1 MMNLPNLNL
10 RFLAAPGTSRNGTQN
25 LALLLV
31 AIVWLTLAV
40 ATTRFMTVENSEN
53 LTVQIAPL
61 LLVALGQ
68 TLVILTGGLD
78 VSVGAVIGLTAAIM
92 SLPLSPFA
100 TLPLALFAA
109 AVVGAWNGTLVDRLG
124 IHPIV
129 VTLAS
134 STVVTGIALL
144 LRPTPGGTV
153 PQALVTLVNGHFLG
167 VPMAVYWIALFVALA
182 MFLLRRTRFGLHL
195 VSVGGS
201 PANARLAGIK
211 VNRTVVLS
219 YMLCALFAAVS
230 GLFLTGR
237 ISSGDATVGL
247 TFTLDSIAAVALGG
261 TQFTGGIGGALG
273 TLFGSILLGLLSNG
287 MNLLNVSPF
296 LQSILNGMLL
306 LLAVS
311 FSRRKQFGI

>member
-1 MMNLPNLNL
+1 MNLPNINL
-10 RFLAAPGTSRNGTQN
+10 RFLASPATSRSGTQN

-31 AIVWLTLAV
+31 IVVWLTLAF

-78 VSVGAVIGLTAAIM
+78 VSVGAIIGLTSAIM
-92 SLPLSPFA
+92 SLPLSPFVS
-100 TLPLALFAA
+100 LPLALGAA
-109 AVVGAWNGTLVDRLG
+109 ALVGAWNGTLVDRLN

-144 LRPTPGGTV
+144 LRPTPGGIV
-153 PQALVTLVNGHFLG
+153 PPALVSLVNMHFLG
-167 VPMAVYWIALFVALA
+167 LPMAVFWIVIFVGLA
-182 MFLLRRTRFGLHL
+182 MFLLQRTRFGLHL

-211 VNRTVVLS
+211 VNRTVICS

-261 TQFTGGIGGALG
+261 TQFTGGIGGAFG
-273 TLFGSILLGLLSNG
+273 TLFGSVLLGLLSNG

-296 LQSILNGMLL
+296 LQSILNGLLL

-311 FSRRKQFGI
+311 FSRRKQYGI

>member
-1 MMNLPNLNL
+1 MMNLPNINL
-10 RFLAAPGTSRNGTQN
+10 RFLASPATSRSGTQN

-31 AIVWLTLAV
+31 IVVWLTLAF
-40 ATTRFMTVENSEN
+40 ATARFMTVENSEN

-78 VSVGAVIGLTAAIM
+78 VSVGAVIGLTSAIV
-92 SLPLSPFA
+92 SLPLSP
-100 TLPLALFAA
+100 LLSVPLALFAA
-109 AVVGAWNGTLVDRLG
+109 AAVGIWNGTLVDRLG

-134 STVVTGIALL
+134 STIITGIALL

-153 PQALVTLVNGHFLG
+153 APELVSLVNMHFLG
-167 VPMAVYWIALFVALA
+167 LPMAVFWIVLFVALA
-182 MFLLRRTRFGLHL
+182 MFLLQRTRFGLHL

-211 VNRTVVLS
+211 VNRTVILS
-219 YMLCALFAAVS
+219 YMLCSLFAAVS

-261 TQFTGGIGGALG
+261 TQFTGGIGGAFGTFLG
-273 TLFGSILLGLLSNG
+273 SVLLGLLSNG

-296 LQSILNGMLL
+296 LQSILNGVLL

-311 FSRRKQFGI
+311 FSRRKQYGI

>member
-1 MMNLPNLNL
+1 MNIPKVNL
-10 RFLAAPGTSRNGTQN
+10 RLLASPATSRNGTQN
-25 LALLLV
+25 LAMLLIV
-31 AIVWLTLAV
+31 VVWLVLAFS
-40 ATTRFMTVENSEN
+40 TSRFTTVENSGN
-53 LTVQIAPL
+53 LVVQIAPL

-78 VSVGAVIGLTAAIM
+78 VSVGAVIGLTCAII
-92 SLPLSPFA
+92 SLPLPIFVA
-100 TLPLALFAA
+100 FPLALVAA
-109 AVVGAWNGTLVDRLG
+109 AVVGIWNGTLIDRLG

-134 STVVTGIALL
+134 STMVTGVALL
-144 LRPTPGGTV
+144 VRPTPGGIV
-153 PQALVTLVNGHFLG
+153 PPILVSLVNGSFLG
-167 VPMAVYWIALFVALA
+167 VPMAFFWIVIFLALS
-182 MFLLRRTRFGLHL
+182 MFMLQRTRFGLHL

-211 VNRTVVLS
+211 VNRTMVAS
-219 YMLCALFAAVS
+219 YMFCALFAAVS
-230 GLFLTGR
+230 GLFLAGR

-261 TQFTGGIGGALG
+261 TQFTGGIGGVLG
-273 TLFGSILLGLLSNG
+273 TLFGSALLGLLSNG

-296 LQSILNGMLL
+296 LQSILNGVLL